1 VLVFAEYL
9 ARALEDRRWSKRQ
22 AGLYLGVS
30 DKQIDRYLKGAQ
42 PTLPVAVKLAARL
55 GVTVDELAGVSRLE
69 PQQQPRQV
77 VLLIDGE
84 PWIAHAERRTE
95 VRSQWETAAGERPGL
110 RGRSRPAITAA
121 RQAKRYPMNSSI
133 SATTPQSVIP

>member
-9 ARALEDRRWSKRQ
+9 ARALEDRGWSKRQ

-30 DKQIDRYLKGAQ
+30 DKQVDRYLKGAQ
-42 PTLPVAVKLAARL
+42 PTLPVAAKLASRL

-95 VRSQWETAAGERPGL
+95 VRSQWETAAESVQDFAEGL
-110 RGRSRPAITAA
+110 ARRSPPRDRRRGTR
-121 RQAKRYPMNSSI
+121 
-133 SATTPQSVIP
+133 

>member
-95 VRSQWETAAGERPGL
+95 VRSQWETAAESVQDFAEGL
-110 RGRSRPAITAA
+110 AQRSPPRDRRRGTR
-121 RQAKRYPMNSSI
+121 
-133 SATTPQSVIP
+133 